1 MAHTKAAVAGK
12 TAKAREA
19 KAKRL
24 EKRVAKLEKE
34 KEEEKGHTK
43 YWRSTYLKEQRD
55 FVEYAWELISK
66 KRNGE
71 APEVA
76 GKTAKG
82 WQALTPKTLT
92 PKD

>member
-1 MAHTKAAVAGK
+1 MARTKKSTPEEQAAQLK
-12 TAKAREA
+12 I
-19 KAKRL
+19 L

-34 KEEEKGHTK
+34 KEEEKGHAK